1 MKLEHVDAR
10 FLDDP
15 RHLSRQGIDKHADRQ
30 HGSLWS
36 GIASGRDTGS
46 RRCRGDLPPRWRKD
60 EPDQIRSGG
69 GGGRGVLRLAQAV
82 DLDDSATGEKPGQSL
97 PVGVYHGQA
106 NSA

>member
-60 EPDQIRSGG
+60 EPDQIRSGD
-69 GGGRGVLRLAQAV
+69 RGCCRMLRFAQAA
-82 DLDDSATGEKPGQSL
+82 DFHYSATSEEPGQRL
-97 PVGVYHGQA
+97 VVRGYLGHV